1 MLFISNF
8 CFRAYPSPHFYPRNH
23 YQFSVTTAAFMETFT
38 QSKQT
43 LVIFLL
49 WCLSVLMLHLCVNVA
64 SFFILFWLFF
74 FFYYMDWGWRLRFW
88 NWLNA
93 SPMLLTASTDWS
105 AFNQRKPRSSERLIA
120 QTSFLIDSQCM
131 KVLLWVSWSPPRGW
145 GWGGVWGAKKKAQ
158 SKKIKSWWGVCE
170 WWKQ

>member
-8 CFRAYPSPHFYPRNH
+8 CFRAYLSPHFYPRSP
-23 YQFSVTTAAFMETFT
+23 YQFSVTTAAFMETFI

-49 WCLSVLMLHLCVNVA
+49 WCLSVLMLHLCGNVA
-64 SFFILFWLFF
+64 SFFILFW
-74 FFYYMDWGWRLRFW
+74 FFYYMDWGWCLRFR

-93 SPMLLTASTDWS
+93 SLMLLTASTDWS
-105 AFNQRKPRSSERLIA
+105 VFNQLKPRSSERLIA

-131 KVLLWVSWSPPRGW
+131 KVSLQVSRSPPESGWVFFFLRGN
-145 GWGGVWGAKKKAQ
+145 
-158 SKKIKSWWGVCE
+158 
-170 WWKQ
+170 